1 MSVFTSDMF
10 ESTEPRKCDYCGE
23 LVYKWI
29 NIVPGGN
36 VCVNC
41 AQQMMR
47 VLLQDLIEYHNG
59 SAVDLTQIMRH
70 GDKRKEVGGSVYERL
85 KMRVI

>member
-1 MSVFTSDMF
+1 MNFLYTTSNETILHKDKITF
-10 ESTEPRKCDYCGE
+10 NQ
-23 LVYKWI
+23 L
-29 NIVPGGN
+29 
-36 VCVNC
+36 
-41 AQQMMR
+41 MR